1 MQMGFESI
9 TLKKL
14 HSFLVAADAA
24 CSKGDLPVAAV
35 EARLTAVPGLATA
48 AVPTV
53 LAAAVP
59 ELLSATNG
67 AAQALK
73 NPSRQIKPAQRIR
86 MKRKYGKLFAATR
99 NIKYACSPR
108 AVWNGFKNAIRRFL
122 IYNDFAFTAITS
134 EYFEF
139 NRTIFSSAAIV
150 FI

>member
-1 MQMGFESI
+1 MGFESI

-53 LAAAVP
+53 LAAVVP

-67 AAQALK
+67 AAQAFK
-73 NPSRQIKPAQRIR
+73 NPSRQTKAIR
-86 MKRKYGKLFAATR
+86 RTRVKRNYGKLFATTC
-99 NIKYACSPR
+99 NIKYTCSP
-108 AVWNGFKNAIRRFL
+108 
-122 IYNDFAFTAITS
+122 
-134 EYFEF
+134 
-139 NRTIFSSAAIV
+139 
-150 FI
+150 